1 MSNHAPVLSFADAG
15 FGISEAVRVAA
26 VSMMITMTITT
37 TGRRD
42 GSG

>member
-1 MSNHAPVLSFADAG
+1 MSNDAPVPSFADAG
-15 FGISEAVRVAA
+15 FGMGEAVRVAA

>member
-1 MSNHAPVLSFADAG
+1 MSNDAPVPSFADAG
-15 FGISEAVRVAA
+15 FGISKAVRAAA
-26 VSMMITMTITT
+26 VTMMTMTITT